1 MLKHYDQ
8 RENKVLKAS
17 SQKWRQEELNS
28 RVLRHEQEAALVL
41 RGLVL
46 SSNQEKSPE
55 QQGVMAA
62 AQNHHVPAGSYTM
75 LHSTTDPTQSYR
87 AAQRI
92 QAASWD
98 AFLDQCT
105 SRTGTFMS
113 WGETKDQPN
122 ILTTGQSNFCAS
134 IQVWHGFIN
143 QTSANHGAS
152 TKSGVLRQ
160 QDVETS
166 LGCQKAAEQH
176 QCRGIHSWNTETALR
191 HAGTPSKHQGCTL
204 RALPPYM
211 DICMEKVSLMNSDL
225 PQILLWPVGTLTQI
239 SYSIQVVASKSI
251 QSFLEMLRTPLRVG
265 QMSLRCLRE
274 NNCSYLQSAE
284 WEKAR
289 TPSAQGHNTVTA
301 KQLIHVGQRAKS

>member
-92 QAASWD
+92 QAAS
-98 AFLDQCT
+98 
-105 SRTGTFMS
+105 
-113 WGETKDQPN
+113 
-122 ILTTGQSNFCAS
+122 
-134 IQVWHGFIN
+134 
-143 QTSANHGAS
+143 
-152 TKSGVLRQ
+152 
-160 QDVETS
+160 
-166 LGCQKAAEQH
+166 LGC
-176 QCRGIHSWNTETALR
+176 
-191 HAGTPSKHQGCTL
+191 
-204 RALPPYM
+204 LPGS
-211 DICMEKVSLMNSDL
+211 V
-225 PQILLWPVGTLTQI
+225 
-239 SYSIQVVASKSI
+239 
-251 QSFLEMLRTPLRVG
+251 
-265 QMSLRCLRE
+265 
-274 NNCSYLQSAE
+274 YLQNWDLHVLGGNQGPAQHFNN
-284 WEKAR
+284 R
-289 TPSAQGHNTVTA
+289 TIKFLCQHPGLAWLH
-301 KQLIHVGQRAKS
+301 QLDKC

>member
-1 MLKHYDQ
+1 MALCPWAKRETADNTKKYWSCSSLPFPPNIICPLGKDRLSDCKEFHVFIPSPKADGKCNGLEAEIVTFWPMKRSRNMLKHYDQ

-28 RVLRHEQEAALVL
+28 RVLRHEQEAALVP

-87 AAQRI
+87 AARRI

-113 WGETKDQPN
+113 WWETKDQPN

-143 QTSANHGAS
+143 
-152 TKSGVLRQ
+152 
-160 QDVETS
+160 
-166 LGCQKAAEQH
+166 
-176 QCRGIHSWNTETALR
+176 
-191 HAGTPSKHQGCTL
+191 
-204 RALPPYM
+204 
-211 DICMEKVSLMNSDL
+211 
-225 PQILLWPVGTLTQI
+225 
-239 SYSIQVVASKSI
+239 
-251 QSFLEMLRTPLRVG
+251 
-265 QMSLRCLRE
+265 
-274 NNCSYLQSAE
+274 
-284 WEKAR
+284 
-289 TPSAQGHNTVTA
+289 
-301 KQLIHVGQRAKS
+301 